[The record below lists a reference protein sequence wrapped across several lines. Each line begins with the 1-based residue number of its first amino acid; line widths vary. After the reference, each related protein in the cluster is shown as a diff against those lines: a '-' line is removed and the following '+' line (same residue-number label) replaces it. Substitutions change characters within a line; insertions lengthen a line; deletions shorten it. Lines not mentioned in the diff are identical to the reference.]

1 MTLGFLSPA
10 VQAGSPPAKSPIAAA
25 AARAGA
31 RLEVREEW
39 EVPVSF
45 GDEVGERRA
54 TQETVGFADASWLRK
69 TQLDGPAEA
78 LDGCAAALS
87 FGTASLHA
95 GAWWCRLTPTRALIL
110 GAAPAADSVGGAH
123 LLDVTTQYCALRIAG
138 PRCRDVMARF
148 CALDLRPAVSPATA
162 LRPGSVARTP
172 GLVVV
177 EEPDQLLVLV
187 GAALGEYFWTVVN
200 DAATRLG
207 GRPVGTD
214 VLRGGALNLQEASAD
229 A

>member
-1 MTLGFLSPA
+1 MTLGFLSPG
-10 VQAGSPPAKSPIAAA
+10 VHDGSPPAKSPIASV

-31 RLEVREEW
+31 HLEVRGEW

-45 GDEVGERRA
+45 GDEAAEHHA
-54 TQETVGFADASWLRK
+54 TQETVGFADASWLSK
-69 TQLDGPAEA
+69 TQLDGSAEA
-78 LDGCAAALS
+78 LDGCAAGLS
-87 FGTASLHA
+87 LGTASLHC
-95 GAWWCRLTPTRALIL
+95 GAWWCRLAPTRALVL
-110 GAAPAADSVGGAH
+110 GAPPAAESVGCAH
-123 LLDVTTQYCALRIAG
+123 LLDVTAQYCALRIAG
-138 PRCRDVMARF
+138 PRCREVMSRF
-148 CALDLRPAVSPATA
+148 CALDLRPTVSPPTA
-162 LRPGSVARTP
+162 LRPGAVARTP

-187 GAALGEYFWTVVN
+187 GTALAEYFWTVVS

-214 VLRGGALNLQEASAD
+214 ALRAEVLDPQEASAD

>member
-1 MTLGFLSPA
+1 MSLGFLSPA
-10 VQAGSPPAKSPIAAA
+10 VQAGSPPARSPIAGT
-25 AARAGA
+25 AARHGA
-31 RLEVREEW
+31 RLDVRGEW

-45 GDEVGERRA
+45 GDEAAERRA
-54 TQETVGFADASWLRK
+54 TQETVGFADASWLPK

-78 LDGCAAALS
+78 LDGCAAGLS
-87 FGTASLHA
+87 FGTASLHR

-110 GAAPAADSVGGAH
+110 GSAPAADSVAGAQ

-138 PRCRDVMARF
+138 PHCREVMARF
-148 CALDLRPAVSPATA
+148 CALDLRPSVSPPTA

-187 GAALGEYFWTVVN
+187 GSALAEYFWTVVN

-207 GRPVGTD
+207 GRPVGTE
-214 VLRGGALNLQEASAD
+214 VLRGEALDLQEASAD

>member
-1 MTLGFLSPA
+1 MSLDFLTPALG
-10 VQAGSPPAKSPIAAA
+10 AGSPPARSPIAGT
-25 AARAGA
+25 AARDGG
-31 RLEVREEW
+31 RLEVRGDW

-45 GDEVGERRA
+45 GDQAAERRA
-54 TQETVGFADASWLRK
+54 TQESVGFADASWLTK

-78 LDGCAAALS
+78 LDGCVAGLS
-87 FGTASLHA
+87 FGTASLHR

-110 GAAPAADSVGGAH
+110 GAAPAADSVSGAQ

-138 PRCRDVMARF
+138 PRCREVMARF
-148 CALDLRPAVSPATA
+148 CALDLRPTVSPPTA

-177 EEPDQLLVLV
+177 EEAEQLLVLV
-187 GAALGEYFWTVVN
+187 GSALAEYFWTVVS

-207 GRPVGTD
+207 GRPVGTE
-214 VLRGGALNLQEASAD
+214 VLRGEALDLQEASAD